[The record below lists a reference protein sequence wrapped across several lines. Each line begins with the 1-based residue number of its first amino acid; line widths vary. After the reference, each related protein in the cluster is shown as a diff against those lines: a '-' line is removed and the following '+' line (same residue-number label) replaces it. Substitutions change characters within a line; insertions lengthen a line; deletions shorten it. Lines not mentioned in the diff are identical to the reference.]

1 MKTAAIALGVVILVV
16 LWFVF
21 LAGSTS
27 YPDTDVRDVDRD
39 KLFRQTEQLLA
50 ESESWPAEL
59 TAPGIVLATSL
70 APYPVRT
77 IRYSVEVEG
86 DFQKAVAYVHD
97 ENYSGK
103 TRRQKADKYE
113 DTMWEQADASGQPTE
128 WVRRSVHIA
137 PPPGGNRDAV
147 VVYFEDRPDPK
158 TYRIAFQSVETLDG
172 KPWPVVEGAVRFHVS
187 PSMYKVEEIAPGR
200 VRIRKVEAVDPRG
213 SMSRLMNNYFLSI
226 YFFRSYMFH
235 QANDMYRSLSAR

>member
-1 MKTAAIALGVVILVV
+1 MKKAAIALGVVILVV

-21 LAGSTS
+21 LAGGTS
-27 YPDTDVRDVDRD
+27 YPDTDVRNVDRD
-39 KLFRQTEQLLA
+39 RLFEQTERLLA

-59 TAPGIVLATSL
+59 TGPGVVLATSL

-77 IRYSVEVEG
+77 IRYSVEANG
-86 DFQKAVAYVHD
+86 DFEKAVAYVHN

-113 DTMWEQADASGQPTE
+113 DTMWEKDDGTE

-187 PSMYKVEEIAPGR
+187 PSMYKVEETAPGR

-213 SMSRLMNNYFLSI
+213 SLSRLMNNYFLSI
-226 YFFRSYMFH
+226 YFFRSYMFN
-235 QANDMYRSLSAR
+235 QANDMYRTLSAR